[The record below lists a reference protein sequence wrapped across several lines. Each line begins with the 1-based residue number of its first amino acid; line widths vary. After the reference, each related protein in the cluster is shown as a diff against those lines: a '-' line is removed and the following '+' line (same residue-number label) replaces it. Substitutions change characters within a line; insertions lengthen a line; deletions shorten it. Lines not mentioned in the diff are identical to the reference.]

1 MKGFFKTVA
10 VVTVFS
16 VSEKFLGFIY
26 RIFLS
31 RTIGTEGMG
40 MYQIALS
47 VFALLFTLVCSGT
60 PITVSRLMTK
70 YKAENNLEKVSK
82 VISAGLFFT
91 LLIAVPIFTLAFLF
105 ADKLSF
111 LFADARCIEI
121 FKLVLP
127 SLIFTSLYA
136 VLRGVFWG
144 RKDFLSYS
152 VIELLEEICM
162 ILLGVII
169 IPYAT
174 DAYSGAYRATFAVLI
189 SYICSFL
196 IATVVFFIRKNKLKN
211 PFPEL
216 KPLIASSAP
225 ITAMRTAN
233 SLAVSLV
240 SIILPLRL
248 VAAGFSNQEAMSA
261 FGAAAGQAIP
271 ILSIPSTLIG
281 SFTLVLVPEIAEDFY
296 KNNHTSLKR
305 NVEKSMKF
313 SVLISCLFIPVFL
326 VCGEEIGVLV
336 FNSVESGKYL
346 ATSSFLMLFMSTSS
360 LSTSILN
367 SIGYEKRT
375 LLYYIISGAF
385 MFLCIWFLPS
395 VIGIYSLLV
404 GFTFVF
410 GLTTILNLIL
420 LHKKCVEK
428 PKYLKFILFSALF
441 CIPTCILGL
450 MLEKMLLSLL
460 GTTLTFL
467 IVSALLFIFNAL
479 LFAGFNMF
487 DLKIIKNKLFNKK
500 IKHPVA

>member
-1 MKGFFKTVA
+1 MKGFFRTVA

-16 VSEKFLGFIY
+16 VCEKFLGFIY

-31 RTIGTEGMG
+31 RTIGSEGMG

-47 VFALLFTLVCSGT
+47 VFALLFTVVCAGV

-70 YKAENNLEKVSK
+70 HKAENMPEKANM
-82 VISAGLFFT
+82 VISSGLFFT
-91 LLIAVPIFTLAFLF
+91 LIVAIPVFTFFYFF

-111 LFADARCIEI
+111 LFTDVRCVNI
-121 FKLVLP
+121 FKLILP

-162 ILLGVII
+162 ILVGVII
-169 IPYAT
+169 IPYASNV
-174 DAYSGAYRATFAVLI
+174 YSGAYRATFAVLI
-189 SYICSFL
+189 SYLFSFTLAL
-196 IATVVFFIRKNKLKN
+196 IMFFIRKNKLSN
-211 PFPEL
+211 PLPEL
-216 KPLIASSAP
+216 KPIVLSSTP
-225 ITAMRTAN
+225 ITAMRAAN

-248 VAAGFSNQEAMSA
+248 VASGMTNSEALSA

-271 ILSIPSTLIG
+271 ILSVPSTLIG

-296 KNNHTSLKR
+296 KKNHLNLKR
-305 NVEKSMKF
+305 NIEKSMKF
-313 SVLISCLFIPVFL
+313 SVLISCIFIPVFF

-346 ATSSFLMLFMSTSS
+346 SVSAFLMLFMSTSS

-385 MFLCIWFLPS
+385 MFACIWFLPTL
-395 VIGIYSLLV
+395 IGIYSLLV

-410 GLTTILNLIL
+410 ALTTVLNLIL
-420 LHKKCVEK
+420 LHKKCVQK
-428 PKYLKFILFSALF
+428 PRYLKFIIYSALF
-441 CIPTCILGL
+441 TVPTCFLGVL
-450 MLEKMLLSLL
+450 LEKILLPLL
-460 GTTLTFL
+460 GTVFTFL
-467 IVSALLFIFNAL
+467 LVSGLLFIFITL
-479 LFAGFNMF
+479 LFIGFNMF
-487 DLKIIKNKLFNKK
+487 DINIIKSKLKFKHKPKK
-500 IKHPVA
+500 A